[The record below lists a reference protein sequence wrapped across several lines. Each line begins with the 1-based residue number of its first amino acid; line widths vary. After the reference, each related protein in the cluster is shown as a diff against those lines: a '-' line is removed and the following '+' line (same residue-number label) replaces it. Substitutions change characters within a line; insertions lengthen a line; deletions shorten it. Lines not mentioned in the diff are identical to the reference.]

1 MTSEMLHLDDHA
13 VRHQRHR
20 VSDVLHIQLAHQNK
34 YMAHNSH
41 MCMVMIELTR
51 QEQRQMLCRSLLQV
65 QTFRT
70 NNKQTTNKQTNNYV
84 QTNSQQVWC
93 MEAAACTIK
102 VQCTTRIWIVYVI
115 MIAHATWLS
124 YNLVHRLT
132 CSWYC
137 HTCNSW
143 YCTDHVCSQWADIM
157 RHTSHRKLALLQIFY
172 VRNINEHSVNLLTNK
187 G

>member
-1 MTSEMLHLDDHA
+1 MTMQLDIRGTVFLMFFTYSWH
-13 VRHQRHR
+13 
-20 VSDVLHIQLAHQNK
+20 
-34 YMAHNSH
+34 
-41 MCMVMIELTR
+41 T
-51 QEQRQMLCRSLLQV
+51 
-65 QTFRT
+65 RT
-70 NNKQTTNKQTNNYV
+70 NTWHTTLTCAWWWSSSPDRSRDRCFAEVYFKCKLSEQTTNKQQTNKQTNNYI

-124 YNLVHRLT
+124 YNLVHTLT